1 MRKFRLAVYPAVIAV
16 MQVVGT
22 ATAHGYFRTK

>member
-1 MRKFRLAVYPAVIAV
+1 MRKFRLAMYPLAIAV

-22 ATAHGYFRTK
+22 ASAQGYFRTK